1 MSDTRDTLLRWAE
14 AGHLAP
20 ERLRQALE
28 VAGVLLSKSG
38 WRRFLDQLM
47 LWLGVAM
54 VGSGIIC
61 FFAYNWSSMG
71 RFSKLGLMELLVVA
85 ALVALWR
92 LDLRTGAGKAA
103 LFGASL
109 AVGALLALVGQLYQ
123 TGVANLE
130 LFVTWAILI
139 LPWVWIARSAGLWI
153 FWLGLLH
160 CAIGFHSLGMLD
172 TLFVLFGSDWK
183 LWSVFVLDTAAL
195 ACWEWLGHRGQRV
208 SQAPP
213 TARLTEGQLQDR
225 WPQRLIAVAGGAM
238 ITFLGTGGIFDH
250 KNWAETLLE
259 PAPWIWLLWCLGFF
273 YVYRRK
279 LLDPFMLSG
288 AVLSVI
294 VVITTVL
301 IRLWMDQFSE
311 EPGPLFVLAL
321 MIIGMAAAGAWWLRG
336 LEDESSSGPPE
347 LAESG
352 GRPASPPEEPSP

>member
-1 MSDTRDTLLRWAE
+1 MSERRETLIRWAE
-14 AGHLAP
+14 AGHLDRR
-20 ERLRQALE
+20 RLRRALE
-28 VAGVLLSKSG
+28 LVGVLPSRSG
-38 WRRFLDQLM
+38 WLRFLDHLM

-54 VGSGIIC
+54 VGSGVIC
-61 FFAYNWSSMG
+61 FFAYNWSRMG

-172 TLFVLFGSDWK
+172 TLLALIGPNWK

-195 ACWEWLGHRGQRV
+195 ACWEWFVHRGQRF
-208 SQAPP
+208 SQARP
-213 TARLTEGQLQDR
+213 TVRLTESQLQDR

-238 ITFLGTGGIFDH
+238 ITFLGSGGLFER
-250 KNWAETLLE
+250 KSWAETLLE
-259 PAPWIWLLWCLGFF
+259 PAPWIWLVWCLGFF

-279 LLDPFMLSG
+279 LLDPFMLAG
-288 AVLSVI
+288 GVLSVI
-294 VVITTVL
+294 VIISTVL
-301 IRLWMDQFSE
+301 IRLWMDEFSE
-311 EPGPLFVLAL
+311 EPGPLFILAL
-321 MIIGMAAAGAWWLRG
+321 MIIGMAAAGAWWLRR
-336 LEDESSSGPPE
+336 LEDAPPS
-347 LAESG
+347 AEQDS
-352 GRPASPPEEPSP
+352 